1 MLVLISIADC
11 FRMEYCA
18 HRMHLFDQDH
28 QALLVLVM
36 YRCIV
41 FMYEFLISNLNVV
54 CWNKWSKT
62 SSIDTEGQNDRMS
75 ALILWFLGMPDKLPW
90 LNHIW
95 NSLQIKPWHLLKMH
109 DVGVKEDH
117 CRKYTRCI
125 TMFGKENTLQIQCI
139 LLLLMT
145 PSANLVEEFPELKLD
160 RDPRA
165 SYDER

>member
-1 MLVLISIADC
+1 
-11 FRMEYCA
+11 
-18 HRMHLFDQDH
+18 
-28 QALLVLVM
+28 
-36 YRCIV
+36 
-41 FMYEFLISNLNVV
+41 
-54 CWNKWSKT
+54 
-62 SSIDTEGQNDRMS
+62 
-75 ALILWFLGMPDKLPW
+75 
-90 LNHIW
+90 
-95 NSLQIKPWHLLKMH
+95 MH